1 MKRERIGGELMN
13 DMAKAARNEYAR
25 KWREKNKDKVR
36 AAHDRY
42 WEKKAR
48 EADEMKAQ
56 NLETEADE

>member
-1 MKRERIGGELMN
+1 MN
-13 DMAKAARNEYAR
+13 DKAKAARNEYAR
-25 KWREKNKDKVR
+25 KWREKNKDNVR

-48 EADEMKAQ
+48 EAEEMKAQ